1 CPRCPVSLC
10 DPRIGPRKLKLSQRE
25 KEAIEQ
31 VWSSS
36 TVHDLTVH
44 RASPEDVVRRHEIH
58 KSKNKALA
66 HMELQERAL
75 KRKWKKQRQAAP
87 DSLEK
92 RKLALMRE
100 ILSDQYQLQDVLER
114 SDQAMAI
121 VKDLFGD
128 APRRHAG
135 FPNVTMAPHCD
146 LESSQGPIVHK
157 SDPPTQLSILSES
170 VMDPQKQ
177 ALNEV
182 EGDGF
187 SNCQSEDSVS
197 EQDVSLHFKSNI
209 NMDRLLQLLNEG
221 KTAGASQLQAEK
233 QLKTPTPSQKANAA
247 MTPPTVL
254 PSTEVKSALNTTK
267 VVQRVH
273 SRLQNDDEG
282 QTPDSSFT
290 VRQVLNPN
298 LRKQKQVSTK
308 VKRNQTAQMTSKQ
321 RRNDSLANGVA
332 FELPSGNKSSLDVL
346 NRMIHEVEHEMEEYE
361 RCTGREVQK
370 TQNGQGLTGFTMS
383 LVNTLCRLMR
393 YLKESEMQLRQ
404 EVVTRQQIE
413 GVLSEHRALID
424 ALTAEI
430 LLVREENAAMQKRL
444 QQYMV
449 ITDEQLISLTQAFKS
464 LLVTDPSRGQSPT
477 NFGVP
482 VNSQDLESHFRNTV
496 ISSLRVNMIRREN
509 TLVFSQE
516 ELPVK
521 LSKWTSAPDTVVAG
535 SSLPAHVFQ
544 PAVML
549 SPPRQRSIQ
558 EFSPSQNALKK
569 TVQTHPASHISPSME
584 ASERESNWQKSSPS
598 SEETQSTNEENRL
611 LTQRWQI
618 PSTHKDLESSLLSE
632 SQQGRSALCPVDRL
646 AAAGSGEEQKPSA
659 LKEHAQ
665 SKDLL
670 GPLAE
675 LTLQNSVIKAQ
686 LKKFR
691 DRSQEAGD
699 GLHQDC
705 NYSSSCEDMIIIQA
719 ADSKIL
725 QEVPKSLEERIA
737 ELNRQS
743 AEARDKLLQL
753 IDQQK
758 LATVNP
764 ISPPVSPIL
773 PPPIN
778 WTENVKRTIEVSI
791 PVAETMDSSKGDT
804 PSPASGASVRRS
816 TGASSKTCSPLSTSS
831 GSMKLTPA
839 NQRTKVERQREE
851 GWFALSMH
859 IT

>member
-1 CPRCPVSLC
+1 MSLLRLPR
-10 DPRIGPRKLKLSQRE
+10 PRGPGKKPARRKQPLPARRD
-25 KEAIEQ
+25 
-31 VWSSS
+31 WDS

-170 VMDPQKQ
+170 VMDPQ

-254 PSTEVKSALNTTK
+254 PSTEALNTTK

-482 VNSQDLESHFRNTV
+482 VNSQEKPAVYCTV
-496 ISSLRVNMIRREN
+496 PRTDTFRREN

-699 GLHQDC
+699 GLHQAITMQ
-705 NYSSSCEDMIIIQA
+705 NMNTSLGSPMQGQ
-719 ADSKIL
+719 IL

-773 PPPIN
+773 PPLIN
-778 WTENVKRTIEVSI
+778 WTGSQQQTW
-791 PVAETMDSSKGDT
+791 
-804 PSPASGASVRRS
+804 
-816 TGASSKTCSPLSTSS
+816 PLQL
-831 GSMKLTPA
+831 GG
-839 NQRTKVERQREE
+839 VESRDP
-851 GWFALSMH
+851 G
-859 IT
+859 